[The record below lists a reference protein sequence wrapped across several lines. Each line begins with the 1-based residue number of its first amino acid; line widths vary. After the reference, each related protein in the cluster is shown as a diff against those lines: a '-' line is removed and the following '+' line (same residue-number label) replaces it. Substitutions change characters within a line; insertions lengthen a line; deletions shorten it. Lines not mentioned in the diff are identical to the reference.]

1 MRRAAPI
8 GLGSSV
14 RMRGGAVMLALPPYR
29 VIRRLS
35 RSSAL
40 YNKKTWESGYK
51 ELDTCD
57 IDMLRSYPD
66 ESSPSHQNWE
76 LKRQ

>member
-1 MRRAAPI
+1 MFRAAPI
-8 GLGSSV
+8 GMGSGV
-14 RMRGGAVMLALPPYR
+14 GMRAGAVMLALAQHC

-40 YNKKTWESGYK
+40 RNKQIHKCWYK
-51 ELDTCD
+51 EPGTSED
-57 IDMLRSYPD
+57 DMLRSYPD